1 MEKIKIKYDSNSQIG
16 INEETNKEKD
26 PQSGMPDGYAEKN
39 NFFPRLL
46 VKM

>member
-16 INEETNKEKD
+16 INEKNKEKD
-26 PQSGMPDGYAEKN
+26 PQSGMPDGYAEKS